1 MGDPATDCPY
11 RCHRASVD
19 TKNPNPGGRARRAC
33 EFGQHWGVIYDTLR
47 RRLPSRGVWS
57 PGLNRFAWAQCFS
70 GAADAMVAVSLAGS
84 LFFNLSPE
92 ASRQQI
98 LFYLVINLAP
108 YALMAPLVG
117 PAIDRLRHGPR
128 NIAVFLFALRAVCAA
143 GLALTLLDL
152 GFYFF
157 ALALLIAA
165 KATGVTRQALTPGLV
180 DDSSQL
186 VSANSRLARLNVIAG
201 TVGGA
206 VGAALLAIST
216 PMVAASGAAVLF
228 VGAAIATLRVPD
240 PARWPE
246 APASV
251 VYEELHRPTIVAT
264 SWAFTVVRAAVGFF
278 VFGLAFALRRESEPA
293 WMYGATVAAYGA
305 GAFAGN
311 AVAPVMRR
319 RYGEDRLMAAAL
331 IVLAIVAAFGAL
343 GPSRLLVVLVAIVLG
358 GAGSVARQAFDSL
371 VQTAAPTATHGRAF
385 ARFET
390 RFQVAWVLGAVAATG
405 IGIPIQ
411 ISLAIVA
418 VGLVP
423 AALLYVLSLR
433 EAQRAHVGDPFDP
446 VELARRRLEHAA
458 EWHERELDRLAV
470 TELSGVIDLARA
482 TGMPLAAETVSRM
495 DELRSIALSTWP
507 IDTRDIEWALAR
519 VGELVD
525 RLERRARGEQSPS
538 LPVERRG
545 RQDSGNSDD
554 EVTTQFDE
562 SAAKLKTAL
571 DTSRSER

>member
-1 MGDPATDCPY
+1 M
-11 RCHRASVD
+11 
-19 TKNPNPGGRARRAC
+19 
-33 EFGQHWGVIYDTLR
+33 
-47 RRLPSRGVWS
+47 PSRGVWS
-57 PGLNRFAWAQCFS
+57 PGLNRFAWAQVLS
-70 GAADAMVAVSLAGS
+70 GAADALVAISLAGS
-84 LFFNLSPE
+84 LFFSLSPE

-98 LFYLVINLAP
+98 LLYLLINLAP
-108 YALMAPLVG
+108 YALLAPLIG

-165 KATGVTRQALTPGLV
+165 KATGVTRQALVPGLV
-180 DDSSQL
+180 DDSTQL
-186 VSANSRLARLNVIAG
+186 VAANSRLARLNLIAG

-206 VGAALLAIST
+206 IGAALLAITT
-216 PMVAASGAAVLF
+216 PAVAASVAAAMFLGAAV
-228 VGAAIATLRVPD
+228 AALRIPD
-240 PARWPE
+240 PPAVRPE
-246 APASV
+246 APPSV
-251 VYEELHRPTIVAT
+251 VYEELHQPTIVAT
-264 SWAFTVVRAAVGFF
+264 SWAFTVIRAAVGFF

-293 WMYGATVAAYGA
+293 WMYGATVAVYGV

-311 AVAPVMRR
+311 AIAPVMRR
-319 RYGEDRLMAAAL
+319 RYGEDRLTAAAL

-343 GPSRLLVVLVAIVLG
+343 GPSRLVVFVVAIVLG
-358 GAGSVARQAFDSL
+358 GAGSVARQGFDAL
-371 VQTAAPTATHGRAF
+371 VQTAAPAATHGRTF

-390 RFQVAWVLGAVAATG
+390 RFQVAWVIGAVAATA
-405 IGIPIQ
+405 IGVPIQ
-411 ISLAIVA
+411 ISLAVVA

-423 AALLYVLSLR
+423 AAALYVRSLR

-482 TGMPLAAETVSRM
+482 SGMPLAAETVSRM

-562 SAAKLKTAL
+562 SAAKLKTAF

>member
-1 MGDPATDCPY
+1 M
-11 RCHRASVD
+11 
-19 TKNPNPGGRARRAC
+19 
-33 EFGQHWGVIYDTLR
+33 
-47 RRLPSRGVWS
+47 PSRGVWS
-57 PGLNRFAWAQCFS
+57 PGLNRFAWAQVLS
-70 GAADAMVAVSLAGS
+70 GAADALVAVSLAGS
-84 LFFNLSPE
+84 LFFSLSPE

-98 LFYLVINLAP
+98 LLYLLINLAP
-108 YALMAPLVG
+108 YALLAPLVG

-165 KATGVTRQALTPGLV
+165 KATGVTRQALVPGLV
-180 DDSSQL
+180 DDSTQL
-186 VSANSRLARLNVIAG
+186 VAANSRLARLNLIAG

-206 VGAALLAIST
+206 IGAALLAITT
-216 PMVAASGAAVLF
+216 PAVAASVAAAMFLGAAV
-228 VGAAIATLRVPD
+228 AALRIPD
-240 PARWPE
+240 PPAVRPE
-246 APASV
+246 APPSV
-251 VYEELHRPTIVAT
+251 VYEELHQPTIVAT
-264 SWAFTVVRAAVGFF
+264 SWAFTVIRAAVGFF

-293 WMYGATVAAYGA
+293 WMYGATVAVYGV

-311 AVAPVMRR
+311 AIAPVMRR
-319 RYGEDRLMAAAL
+319 RYGEDRLTAAAL

-343 GPSRLLVVLVAIVLG
+343 GTSRLVVFVVAFVLG
-358 GAGSVARQAFDSL
+358 GAGSVARQGFDAL
-371 VQTAAPTATHGRAF
+371 VQTAAPAATHGRTF

-390 RFQVAWVLGAVAATG
+390 RFQVAWVIGAVAATA
-405 IGIPIQ
+405 IGVPIQ
-411 ISLAIVA
+411 ISLAVVA

-423 AALLYVLSLR
+423 AAVLYVRSLR
-433 EAQRAHVGDPFDP
+433 EAERAHVGDPFDP

-458 EWHERELDRLAV
+458 EWHKRELDRLAV

-495 DELRSIALSTWP
+495 DELRSTALSTWP
-507 IDTRDIEWALAR
+507 VDTRDIEWALAR

-525 RLERRARGEQSPS
+525 RLERRARGEASPS
-538 LPVERRG
+538 LPLERRG
-545 RQDSGNSDD
+545 RQDSDKSDD
-554 EVTTQFDE
+554 DVTAQSDE
-562 SAAKLKTAL
+562 PAAKRKTAL